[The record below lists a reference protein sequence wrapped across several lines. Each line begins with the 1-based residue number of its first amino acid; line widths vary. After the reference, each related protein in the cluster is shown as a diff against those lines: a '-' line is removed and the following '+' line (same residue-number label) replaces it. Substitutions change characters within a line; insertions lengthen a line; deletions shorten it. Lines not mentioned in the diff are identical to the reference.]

1 MTRCHFRKTARSLGV
16 TRSVEFCLGM
26 YVLVAAVRVAQ
37 RGQGAQTAIARLY
50 YGAKMVIAVEMDI
63 WQLDTLPTMAV
74 MRDLI
79 QTV

>member
-1 MTRCHFRKTARSLGV
+1 
-16 TRSVEFCLGM
+16 M
-26 YVLVAAVRVAQ
+26 YVLVAAVRVTQ

-50 YGAKMVIAVEMDI
+50 YGTKLVIAVEMDI